1 MKKFIILLI
10 LIEVSSDMLFWLLF
24 FTLNLWLFIKSNNE
38 ININGNNKHL
48 KLHKWSC
55 ILQMF
60 CGVIGI
66 IRSFGILSSISS
78 LALIIQWS
86 LLIIGLTLQILDFKM
101 KGKENHE

>member
-10 LIEVSSDMLFWLLF
+10 LIAVSSDILFWILF

-38 ININGNNKHL
+38 TDINGNDKHL
-48 KLHKWSC
+48 KLHKWSR

-60 CGVIGI
+60 CAVIGI

-78 LALIIQWS
+78 LTLIIQWS
-86 LLIIGLTLQILDFKM
+86 LLIIGVTLQILALKM